1 MPTDVVVLVAT
12 AVLALAALVA
22 AAVTVR
28 AARSVTRE
36 RVRIEARLRD
46 AETAQAAARARA
58 REATLVPVPYEPD
71 PDDATPVLRGNEP
84 PHPSA
89 DLPAET
95 RIVDGRVVVVPTQ
108 RDLVAT
114 ALSRPAT
121 RFTVLVHGLTH
132 ALRPESRDRISALMR
147 RELTRRRRE
156 RQRAAR
162 RAARVHV
169 PTAAPAPTAWVSA
182 PEGDR

>member
-1 MPTDVVVLVAT
+1 MSTDVVVLVAT

-22 AAVTVR
+22 AVVTVR

-36 RVRIEARLRD
+36 RVRLEARLRD
-46 AETAQAAARARA
+46 VETAQTAARAKA
-58 REATLVPVPYEPD
+58 REATLVPVPFEPD
-71 PDDATPVLRGNEP
+71 PADAALVVRSGG
-84 PHPSA
+84 
-89 DLPAET
+89 LPEAPTGQTAET

-108 RDLVAT
+108 HDLVAT

-121 RFTVLVHGLTH
+121 RFTVLVHGLAH

-147 RELTRRRRE
+147 REVNRRRRE

-169 PTAAPAPTAWVSA
+169 PSASPASTAWVSA
-182 PEGDR
+182 PEGER